1 METIMS
7 IYAIDKWDQDRD
19 NKIIAHRN
27 DDLTPY
33 YILPNTD
40 DGSDEWIEVQAWLDA
55 GNEITDNLKY
65 AADTAYIGKRV
76 SEYPSIVDQL
86 DNIFHNGVDAWK
98 ADIQA
103 IKDAHP
109 KPE

>member
-1 METIMS
+1 MS
-7 IYAIDKWDQDRD
+7 IHKIDKWDEDRD
-19 NKIIAHRN
+19 NKIIVHRN

-40 DGSDEWIEVQAWLDA
+40 DGSNEWKEVQAWLDA
-55 GNEITDNLKY
+55 GNEITDDLKY

-86 DNIFHNGVDAWK
+86 DKIYHEGIDAWK

-103 IKDAHP
+103 VKDKYP

>member
-1 METIMS
+1 MS
-7 IYAIDKWDQDRD
+7 IYAIDKWDEDRD

-27 DDLTPY
+27 DDLIPY

-40 DGSDEWIEVQAWLDA
+40 DGSDEWEEVQAWLDL
-55 GNEITDNLKY
+55 GDVITDNLKY
-65 AADTAYIGKRV
+65 AADTAYIAKRV
-76 SEYPSIVDQL
+76 NAYPKIEDQL
-86 DNIFHNGVDAWK
+86 DKIFHSGIDAWK

-109 KPE
+109 KT

>member
-1 METIMS
+1 MS
-7 IYAIDKWDQDRD
+7 IYARDKWDGDRD

-27 DDLTPY
+27 NDLIPY
-33 YILPNTD
+33 YILPKTN
-40 DGSDEWIEVQAWLDA
+40 DGSNEWKEVQEWLDA

-86 DNIFHNGVDAWK
+86 DDIYHNGVDAWK

-109 KPE
+109 KP

>member
-1 METIMS
+1 MR
-7 IYAIDKWDQDRD
+7 IYGIDKWDGDRD

-40 DGSDEWIEVQAWLDA
+40 DGSDEWKEVRAWLDA

-86 DNIFHNGVDAWK
+86 DKIYHEGIDAWK

-109 KPE
+109 KPS

>member
-1 METIMS
+1 MS
-7 IYAIDKWDQDRD
+7 IYAIDKWDEDRD

-27 DDLTPY
+27 NEDIPF

-40 DGSDEWIEVQAWLDA
+40 DGSSEWNEVQAWLDE
-55 GNEITDNLKY
+55 GGTITDSLKSV
-65 AADTAYIGKRV
+65 ADVAYVNKRANA
-76 SEYPSIVDQL
+76 YPPLEDQL

-109 KPE
+109 KP

>member
-1 METIMS
+1 MS

-27 DDLTPY
+27 HDLTPY

-40 DGSDEWIEVQAWLDA
+40 DGSDEWKEVKAWLAA

-86 DNIFHNGVDAWK
+86 DNIFHNGVEAWK

>member
-1 METIMS
+1 MS
-7 IYAIDKWDQDRD
+7 IYAIDKWDGDRD

-27 DDLTPY
+27 NDLIPY
-33 YILPNTD
+33 YILPKTD
-40 DGSDEWIEVQAWLDA
+40 DDSDEWKEVQAWLDA

-86 DNIFHNGVDAWK
+86 DDIYHNGVDAWK
-98 ADIQA
+98 ATIKA
-103 IKDAHP
+103 IKDANP
-109 KPE
+109 KP